1 MTTTRTAPAAP
12 DCPPDHA
19 PAAAHPLGEEQRALW
34 AAYRAAPGEAGYI
47 MAYAGALLPGM
58 DPHHLAAA
66 FTHVIAGHETLSSA
80 YDEDADGTPVM
91 RPLPAVVPDVAIVT
105 IRFPDD
111 DARAAWLAA
120 QADAPLDLEAGQ
132 VCRVRVLVE
141 DTGAHVV
148 VAVHHIAGDF
158 LAMES
163 LTEQVMLA
171 YEQLAQGLAPAPVV
185 PGRYWAWLDRQRA
198 ALTGPRG
205 LKLETF
211 WRGLLTDP
219 PPELELPSDGG
230 DDTGPHESEITLPPG
245 TTAALRTLAE
255 RLGVGLFPL
264 LTTLYH
270 VYLGRW
276 SGRDRFLIGT
286 PVSGRMGAADR
297 DLIGCTLNVLPWPV
311 DLRDD
316 PTFADLARRTQAT
329 FKAMLR
335 HHRLPLAR
343 IAAAIG
349 RGGALFQHM
358 TTYVAAGERRLMG
371 HYIPH
376 LRFATQRGGANDL
389 NLRWVDGGD
398 RLTLQWRQDTARY
411 SPATVAR
418 MQRGFLAL
426 MEQALATPGVRI
438 STLRAHA
445 EGDGAILRGPAAG
458 TGTALALFHHH
469 VGRTPG
475 RLAVEC
481 GTDSLSFATLDA
493 RAAALAGR
501 LAAAGVRPGDTVGL
515 HLPRGVDLAVAMI
528 AAWKTGAAYLCLDP
542 ALPAARL
549 AFMATD
555 AAVRL
560 VVGDERSATL
570 ALPWLGMTG
579 AQAPS
584 APPPPATPSLP
595 AYVIYT
601 SGSTGTPKGVVVTQG
616 NLAAYALGVL
626 DALDLPPEATLTTLA
641 AVTADLGYTAWFGA
655 LLGGRTLR
663 IIDTALADDPDAL
676 AHHLAERPVDA
687 LKIVPS
693 HLAALMAVPQ
703 PARLLPRRRLVLGGE
718 SLSADFVA
726 RVRALAPTCQ
736 VVNHYGPTETTV
748 GCLTWQAGDADDASV
763 PVGRPLAGTHVA
775 VLDRHMEPVPT
786 GVPGELA
793 VGGAGVASGYRGRPA
808 LTAQRFVP
816 DPAVPGG
823 RLYLTGDR
831 VVMTPDGAIRFLGRA
846 DDQVKIRGFRVEL
859 GEVEAHLRRLPG
871 VAEAAVVARPVPG
884 LAALRL
890 VAFIAGSD
898 LPEPAALIHALA
910 AQVPDAMVPANLTV
924 LPALPRLPNGKID
937 RAALPAEN
945 TPHDAAPTA
954 GAALSPVEASLC
966 ALWADVLGRPTVGVT
981 DDFFAIG
988 GDSILALQVIA
999 KARPQGLPLTPKMLF
1014 QKRTVAAVAAALA
1027 ALPAKAPRKAAT
1039 PAADLPF
1046 ALSGLG
1052 AEALGTLKADRP
1064 DVVDA
1069 YPLSPLQQG
1078 LLFHSLLDGKS
1089 GAYVNQ
1095 LVLDATGPFAPEAF
1109 AHAWQAT
1116 VDAHP
1121 LLRTAFRWEGQ
1132 DAPLQLVQRMA
1143 TLPVSRHDWQAWDD
1157 GTQEKAL
1164 ADFLTADRASG
1175 FVLEAAPLMRL
1186 AIMDRG
1192 NGRWWLVWSRHHL
1205 VVDGW
1210 CSILLLDEVLER
1222 YRAQLAGEAPHLPHR
1237 RPFRDHIAWLAR
1249 QDAAQPLAFWADFLA
1264 GAQDAPPLPMLRPV
1278 QPGPAVPLNRTV
1290 VLDRS
1295 ETARLTAAARDLGV
1309 TLNTLVQGAWGRT
1322 LAALSGRDD
1331 VVFGVTSAGRSME
1344 LAGADA
1350 MLGVFITTLPLR
1362 MKPAAGRRLG
1372 DYLRA
1377 VQADNVAMREH
1388 EHAALADIQ
1397 KQLGGGVLFDTLLV
1411 FQNLPMLEGRQRRVG
1426 ALELRQRQ
1434 NVERTH
1440 YGLTVEVFPGEE
1452 LGVALDADARRIDA
1466 AALSRVADGFRA
1478 TLLGMTRGAN
1488 TPLGGLP
1495 TLGAAE
1501 MALLRRWR
1509 TSAADYAL
1517 QPDWVARVA
1526 DRAARHP
1533 DRVVARCDGATLS
1546 YAQLWE
1552 RSERLAR
1559 GLVAAGLTP
1568 DGVAALLLPR
1578 GLELLTLM
1586 VAVLRAGGA
1595 WLPLD
1600 PAHPPARWAQVIGQ
1614 AKAILVRDPAIP
1626 CDLPALTPADLLD
1639 RVAEGT
1645 LPMAAPDGRQLAYV
1659 LFTSGSTGTP
1669 KGVMVSRD
1677 GMLNNMLAKVA
1688 PLGLSEG
1695 DVIAQTAPACF
1706 DISVWQTLMAPL
1718 LGAVVEIIPDAVV
1731 KDPDALLDR
1740 LRTAAV
1746 TVFEPVPSLMR
1757 ALVERDAV
1765 GGAPLPL
1772 PALRWV
1778 LPTGEALSANDARA
1792 WFAAYP
1798 NIPLMNAYGPAECA
1812 DDVAFHPLRHAPEPG
1827 AVIPIGRPTA
1837 NADLRVMDD
1846 DLSPAP
1852 VGAVGEIVVGG
1863 VGVGRGYSGDPR
1875 RTAAVFVPDP
1885 DGPPGA
1891 RVYRTGDLGRWT
1903 PDGLLE
1909 WAGRKDFQV
1918 KLRGF
1923 RIEPGEVEAVLE
1935 RHAGVRRAAVV
1946 ARRDR
1951 LVAYWQAA
1959 GNEVA
1964 PDDLARHAAAHLPPY
1979 MVPAHWVPMSAWPLN
1994 ANGKLDRTAL
2004 PEPGMDPA
2012 VGEAPATE
2020 TERRL
2025 ADVWRELLS
2034 IEAVSRDSDFFAA
2047 GGHSLLAARLVARL
2061 RRMGWDG
2068 LALRTVFEAPTLR
2081 RLAARLD
2088 AGTATDGVGALPAL
2102 RPVPRMGPLPLS
2114 PAQQRLWLVDR
2125 LTGGDAAYNMAA
2137 TLDLRGDLNAQALE
2151 TALNA
2156 VIARHEILRTA
2167 YPENDADEDGVPM
2180 AVPAASLTLPLPVED
2195 LSGLPAAERDACALA
2210 LREGDMG
2217 RPFDLAQG
2225 PPLRARLLR
2234 LAPGHHQ
2241 LVFAMHHIVADG
2253 WSVGVLTR
2261 DLSTAYR
2268 AALNGTAPDW
2278 PALPVQ
2284 YADYAAWQQAVLS
2297 GDGLRRR
2304 LAFWRGHL
2312 AGAPTQ
2318 LRLPTDRPRPPV
2330 AQTAGGSLRFA
2341 VPPDLLVRLGEWART
2356 RGATPFMALLASF
2369 QALLHQVTG
2378 DDDLV
2383 VGTDTAGR
2391 PVPEVEE
2398 LIGFFVNVVPLR
2410 SRRRPG
2416 MTPADML
2423 DQTRHTALS
2432 AFDQDALPF
2441 DRIVEA
2447 VGVPRDRSRN
2457 PLVQALF
2464 VLQNVPEG
2472 GFELPGLAVTQLPAL
2487 ERRSKFD
2494 LALFLEPQWEPQCEP
2509 QGVGGADGMAADWVY
2524 ATALFDPATIA
2535 RFHQAWIALLRHAV
2549 DAPDQPLPIAPPE
2562 ASIMSTAT
2570 QRLNAKLARLGAPAT
2585 RPAITPLGAEAVRQ
2599 SFLTPGATFPVVLE
2613 PAAGGLDPSGL
2624 DPSAWAAANRPL
2636 IDGLLARHAGILFR
2650 GFDLPGPQ
2658 AFEGFAEAM
2667 EPGGLFGGYGDL
2679 PKKEGGRNTYRST
2692 PYPERQMILFHNESA
2707 HLDRW
2712 PRKQWFYAEQVAP
2725 VGGCTPIV
2733 DGREMLRRLPADLVA
2748 DLERRGLLYV
2758 RTFTPRLD
2766 VSWRDFFKT
2775 GDRDA
2780 VTARCAAGGIECR
2793 WLDPET
2799 PQTRSRGPAVIRHP
2813 LTGERSFFNQ
2823 VQLHHPH
2830 CLEADVRED
2839 LLDLVG
2845 LDRFPRNVLY
2855 GDGTPIPD
2863 AVMARIGEAY
2873 EACAVRFDWRNG
2885 DVVMLDNMLAAHA
2898 RDPYEGPRRI
2908 VVAMGAMTDRASLAA
2923 PGTAEVA

>member
-1 MTTTRTAPAAP
+1 MTTTRTAPTAP

-19 PAAAHPLGEEQRALW
+19 PASAHPLGEEQRALW
-34 AAYRAAPGEAGYI
+34 AAYRAAPDEAGYI

-58 DPHHLAAA
+58 DAHHLAAA
-66 FTHVIAGHETLSSA
+66 FTHIIAGHETLASA
-80 YDEDADGTPVM
+80 YGEDAAGTPVM
-91 RPLPAVVPDVAIVT
+91 RPLRTVAPDVAVVT
-105 IRFPDD
+105 KTFPDD

-120 QADAPLDLEAGQ
+120 QADAPLDLEAGR
-132 VCRVRVLVE
+132 VCRVRILVE
-141 DTGAHVV
+141 DAGAHLV

-158 LAMES
+158 LAMEA
-163 LTEQVMLA
+163 LTEQAMEA
-171 YEQLAQGLAPAPVV
+171 YERLVQGQAPAPV
-185 PGRYWAWLDRQRA
+185 PTGRYWAWLERQRA
-198 ALTGPRG
+198 TLAGPRG
-205 LKLETF
+205 LKLEAF
-211 WRGLLTDP
+211 WRGLLADP
-219 PPELELPSDGG
+219 PPALELPSDGG
-230 DDTGPHESEITLPPG
+230 DGGGAHESEIDLSSE
-245 TTAALRTLAE
+245 TTAALRTLAG
-255 RLGVGLFPL
+255 RLDIGLFPL

-270 VYLGRW
+270 VFLGRW
-276 SGRDRFLIGT
+276 SGQERFLTGT

-311 DLRDD
+311 DLRPADLGDD
-316 PTFADLARRTQAT
+316 PVFADLARRTQGT
-329 FKAMLR
+329 FMAMLR

-349 RGGALFQHM
+349 GGGALFQHM
-358 TTYVAAGERRLMG
+358 TTYVPVGERRLLD

-376 LRFATQRGGANDL
+376 LRFATQRGAANDL
-389 NLRWVDGGD
+389 NLRWVDDGD
-398 RLTLQWRQDTARY
+398 RLTLQWRQDTGRY
-411 SPATVAR
+411 RPATIAR

-426 MEQALATPGVRI
+426 MDQVLAAPDTRL
-438 STLRAHA
+438 SSLRAHA
-445 EGDGAILRGPAAG
+445 EEDAAARHGPAA
-458 TGTALALFHHH
+458 TPDSALALFHRH
-469 VGRTPG
+469 VSRTPEAI
-475 RLAVEC
+475 AVEH
-481 GTDSLSFATLDA
+481 GADGVSYAVLDA
-493 RAAALAGR
+493 RAATLAGR
-501 LAAAGVRPGDTVGL
+501 LAAAGVAPGDTVGL
-515 HLPRGVDLAVAMI
+515 HLPRSIDLAVAMI
-528 AAWKTGAAYLCLDP
+528 AAWKAGAAYLCLDP
-542 ALPAARL
+542 ALPVARL
-549 AFMATD
+549 AFMAAD
-555 AAVRL
+555 ADVRL
-560 VVGDERSATL
+560 IVGEDAPAELPQPRL
-570 ALPWLGMTG
+570 AVDGPEAG
-579 AQAPS
+579 A
-584 APPPPATPSLP
+584 APPPPAVPTLP

-616 NLAAYALGVL
+616 NLANYALGVL
-626 DALDLPPEATLTTLA
+626 DALDLPAGASLATLA
-641 AVTADLGYTAWFGA
+641 AITADLGYTAWFGA

-663 IIDTALADDPDAL
+663 IIAPALADDPDAL
-676 AHHLAERPVDA
+676 ARHLAERPVDA

-703 PARLLPRRRLVLGGE
+703 PERLLPRRRLVLGGE
-718 SLSADFVA
+718 ALSADFVA
-726 RVRALAPTCQ
+726 RVRALAPGCR

-748 GCLTWQAGDADDASV
+748 GCLTWTADNADEDGV
-763 PVGRPLAGTHVA
+763 PVGRPLAGVHVA
-775 VLDRHMEPVPT
+775 VLDRHLQPLPV
-786 GVPGELA
+786 GVPGDLA

-831 VVMTPDGAIRFLGRA
+831 VVMAPDGAVRFLGRA

-859 GEVEAHLRRLPG
+859 GEVEALLRRLPG
-871 VAEAAVVARPVPG
+871 VTEAAVVARPAPG
-884 LAALRL
+884 GAGLRL
-890 VAFIAGSD
+890 VAFITGRD
-898 LPEPAALIHALA
+898 LAEPAALLRTLA
-910 AQVPDAMVPANLTV
+910 GQVPDAMVPATLAV
-924 LPALPRLPNGKID
+924 LPSLPRLPNGKID
-937 RAALPAEN
+937 RAALPADAPQN
-945 TPHDAAPTA
+945 MAQPTPST
-954 GAALSPVEASLC
+954 GLSPVEATLA
-966 ALWADVLGRPTVGVT
+966 ALWAEVLDRPTVAVT

-999 KARPQGLPLTPKMLF
+999 KARPQGLALTPKMLF
-1014 QKRTVAAVAAALA
+1014 QKRTVAAVVAALA
-1027 ALPAKAPRKAAT
+1027 TAPAKAPTKVAPPPVDQPFSVSGLDTDAL
-1039 PAADLPF
+1039 ADLR
-1046 ALSGLG
+1046 
-1052 AEALGTLKADRP
+1052 ADRP
-1064 DVVDA
+1064 DVTDA

-1078 LLFHSLLDGKS
+1078 LLFHSLLDRES

-1095 LVLDATGPFAPEAF
+1095 LVLDAAGPFAPEAY
-1109 AHAWQAT
+1109 AHAWQAA

-1121 LLRTAFRWEGQ
+1121 LLRTAFRWEGL
-1132 DAPLQLVQRMA
+1132 DAPLQLVQRAA
-1143 TLPVSRHDWQAWDD
+1143 TLPITRHDWQGRNEAA
-1157 GTQEKAL
+1157 QEAAL
-1164 ADFLTADRASG
+1164 ADFLATDRTQG

-1186 AIMDRG
+1186 AVMDRG
-1192 NGRWWLVWSRHHL
+1192 EGRWWLVWSRHHL

-1210 CSILLLDEVLER
+1210 CSVLLLDEVLER
-1222 YRAQLAGEAPHLPHR
+1222 YRAQLASEAPTLPRR

-1249 QDAAQPLAFWADFLA
+1249 QDGAQPLAFWDGFLA
-1264 GAQDAPPLPMLRPV
+1264 GVGDATPLPVLRPTR
-1278 QPGPAVPLNRTV
+1278 PGPVAPLNRTLM
-1290 VLDRS
+1290 LDRA
-1295 ETARLTAAARDLGV
+1295 ETARLTATARELGV
-1309 TLNTLVQGAWGRT
+1309 TLNTLVQGAWGLT
-1322 LAALSGRDD
+1322 LAALSGRED
-1331 VVFGVTSAGRSME
+1331 VVFGVTSAGRSMDFD
-1344 LAGADA
+1344 GADA

-1362 MKPAAGRRLG
+1362 VKPAAGRRLG

-1397 KQLGGGVLFDTLLV
+1397 KRLGVGALFDTLLV
-1411 FQNLPMLEGRQRRVG
+1411 FQNLPMLEGRRRRVG
-1426 ALELRQRQ
+1426 ALDLRQRE

-1466 AALSRVADGFRA
+1466 AALARVADGFRA
-1478 TLLGMTRGAN
+1478 ALLGLARGAN
-1488 TPLGGLP
+1488 TPLGAIP
-1495 TLGAAE
+1495 RLGAAE
-1501 MALLRRWR
+1501 AALLRGWR
-1509 TSAADYAL
+1509 TTPANYAL
-1517 QPDWVARVA
+1517 RPDWVARVA
-1526 DRAARHP
+1526 DRVARHP
-1533 DRVVARCDGATLS
+1533 DRVTARCDGASLT
-1546 YAQLWE
+1546 YRQLWD
-1552 RSERLAR
+1552 RSESLAR
-1559 GLVAAGLTP
+1559 GLVAAGLRP
-1568 DGVAALLLPR
+1568 DGVVALLLPR

-1600 PAHPPARWAQVIGQ
+1600 PAHPPARWAQVTAQ
-1614 AKAILVRDPAIP
+1614 AKALLVRDPAIA
-1626 CDLPALTPADLLD
+1626 CDLPALTPVNLLD
-1639 RVAEGT
+1639 RAEAGD
-1645 LPMAAPDGRQLAYV
+1645 LPTSPAEGRQLAYV
-1659 LFTSGSTGTP
+1659 LFTSGSTGIP
-1669 KGVMVSRD
+1669 KGVMVTRD

-1688 PLGLSEG
+1688 PLGLAES

-1706 DISVWQTLMAPL
+1706 DISVWQTLTAPL

-1731 KDPDALLDR
+1731 KDPDALLHR
-1740 LRTAAV
+1740 LRTTGV

-1757 ALVERDAV
+1757 ALVDI
-1765 GGAPLPL
+1765 GGADSGPFPL
-1772 PALRWV
+1772 PAVRWV

-1798 NIPLMNAYGPAECA
+1798 GIPLMNAYGPAECA
-1812 DDVAFHPLRHAPEPG
+1812 DDVAFHPLRQAPEPG

-1837 NADLRVMDD
+1837 NADLRVLDA

-1852 VGAVGEIVVGG
+1852 VGATGEIVVGG

-1891 RVYRTGDLGRWT
+1891 RVYLTGDLGRWT
-1903 PDGLLE
+1903 AEGLLE

-1918 KLRGF
+1918 KVRGF

-1935 RHAGVRRAAVV
+1935 RHPAVRRAAVV
-1946 ARRDR
+1946 ARGDR

-1959 GNEVA
+1959 GDGT

-1979 MVPAHWVPMSAWPLN
+1979 MVPTRWVSVTTWPLN
-1994 ANGKLDRTAL
+1994 ANGKLDRQAL
-2004 PEPGMDPA
+2004 PEPLANDGA
-2012 VGEAPATE
+2012 GEEPATE
-2020 TERRL
+2020 TEQRL
-2025 ADVWRELLS
+2025 ATLWRELLPGA
-2034 IEAVSRDSDFFAA
+2034 AVHRDSDFFAL

-2068 LALRTVFEAPTLR
+2068 LALRTVFEAPGLSH
-2081 RLAARLD
+2081 LAARLD
-2088 AGTATDGVGALPAL
+2088 AGDMAEGVEPLPTLA
-2102 RPVPRMGPLPLS
+2102 PVPRGGPLPLS
-2114 PAQQRLWLVDR
+2114 PAQRRLWLVDR
-2125 LTGGDAAYNMAA
+2125 LTGGDTAYTMAA
-2137 TLDLRGDLNAQALE
+2137 TLDLHGDLDARALE
-2151 TALNA
+2151 GALNA

-2167 YPENDADEDGVPM
+2167 YPENDADEDGEPI
-2180 AVPAASLTLPLPVED
+2180 AWPAATLTLSLAMDDLSPLP
-2195 LSGLPAAERDACALA
+2195 AEEREACALA
-2210 LREGDMG
+2210 MREAEMG

-2241 LVFAMHHIVADG
+2241 LLFAMHHMVADG
-2253 WSVGVLTR
+2253 WSVGILTR

-2268 AALNGTAPDW
+2268 AARAGTPPDW

-2284 YADYAAWQQAVLS
+2284 YADYAVWQQALLS
-2297 GDGLRRR
+2297 GEGLRSRV
-2304 LAFWRGHL
+2304 AFWRGHL
-2312 AGAPTQ
+2312 AGAPTR

-2330 AQTAGGSLRFA
+2330 AQTAGGVLRFA
-2341 VPPDLLVRLGEWART
+2341 LPPDLLARLGVWARS

-2391 PVPEVEE
+2391 PVPEVEA

-2410 SRRRPG
+2410 SRRRAG

-2423 DQTRHTALS
+2423 DQTRHTALA

-2472 GFELPGLAVTQLPAL
+2472 RFDLPGLTVTQLPAL

-2494 LALFLEPQWEPQCEP
+2494 LALFLEPE
-2509 QGVGGADGMAADWVY
+2509 ADGMAADWVY
-2524 ATALFDPATIA
+2524 AAALFDPATIT
-2535 RFHQAWIALLRHAV
+2535 RFHHDWIALLRRTV
-2549 DAPDQPLPIAPPE
+2549 EAPDQPLPLSTPPAQAPE
-2562 ASIMSTAT
+2562 ASPMTIP
-2570 QRLNAKLARLGAPAT
+2570 ARLAPA
-2585 RPAITPLGAEAVRQ
+2585 RLAPKPSHEAVRQ
-2599 SFLTPGATFPVVLE
+2599 SFLAAGGTFPVVLE
-2613 PAAGGLDPSGL
+2613 PVTGGLDPA
-2624 DPSAWAAANRPL
+2624 AWAAANRPF
-2636 IDGLLARHAGILFR
+2636 IDGLLARHAGILLR

-2712 PRKQWFYAEQVAP
+2712 PRKQWFFAEQVAP

-2733 DGREMLRRLPADLVA
+2733 DCREMLRRLPPDLVA

-2766 VSWRDFFKT
+2766 VGWRDFFKT
-2775 GDRDA
+2775 DDREV
-2780 VTARCAAGGIECR
+2780 VTARCAAGGIDCR

-2813 LTGERSFFNQ
+2813 LTGDRSFFNQ
-2823 VQLHHPH
+2823 VQLHHPY
-2830 CLEADVRED
+2830 CLEADVRDD

-2845 LDRFPRNVLY
+2845 MDRLPRNVLY
-2855 GDGTPIPD
+2855 GDGIPIPD
-2863 AVMARIGEAY
+2863 EVMALIGDVY
-2873 EACAVRFDWRNG
+2873 EACAVRFDWRDG

-2898 RDPYEGPRRI
+2898 RDPYEGPRRV
-2908 VVAMGAMTDRASLAA
+2908 VVAMGAMTDRASLDTSA
-2923 PGTAEVA
+2923 TEVA

>member
-1 MTTTRTAPAAP
+1 MPTTRTAPAAP

-19 PAAAHPLGEEQRALW
+19 SDAPQPLGEEQRALW

-47 MAYAGALLPGM
+47 MAYAGALLPGTA
-58 DPHHLAAA
+58 PHHLASA

-80 YDEDADGTPVM
+80 YGEDAAGTPVM
-91 RPLPAVVPDVAIVT
+91 RPLRTVTPDVAIVT
-105 IRFPDD
+105 TPFADD
-111 DARAAWLAA
+111 ESRAAWLAA

-141 DTGAHVV
+141 DAGAHVV

-163 LTEQVMLA
+163 LTGQVMLA
-171 YEQLAQGLAPAPVV
+171 YERLVQGLAPATV
-185 PGRYWAWLDRQRA
+185 PTGRYRAWVDRQRA
-198 ALTGPRG
+198 TLAGARG
-205 LKLETF
+205 QKLETF
-211 WRGLLTDP
+211 WRTLLTDP
-219 PPELELPSDGG
+219 PAELELPSDGG
-230 DDTGPHESEITLPPG
+230 DDSGTHESEIALSPE
-245 TTAALRTLAE
+245 TTAALRTLAG
-255 RLGVGLFPL
+255 RLDIGLFPL
-264 LTTLYH
+264 LATLYH
-270 VYLGRW
+270 VFLGRW
-276 SGRDRFLIGT
+276 TGRERFLIGT

-297 DLIGCTLNVLPWPV
+297 DLIGCTVNALPWPV
-311 DLRDD
+311 DLRGD
-316 PTFADLARRTQAT
+316 PAFADLARRTQAT
-329 FKAMLR
+329 FMAMLR

-358 TTYVAAGERRLMG
+358 TTYVPVGERGLMNR
-371 HYIPH
+371 YIPH

-398 RLTLQWRQDTARY
+398 RLTLQWRQDTGRY

-418 MQRGFLAL
+418 MRRGFMALVDQVLAAP
-426 MEQALATPGVRI
+426 EARI
-438 STLRAHA
+438 STLRAQTN
-445 EGDGAILRGPAAG
+445 GDAAVLSGPVAGAD
-458 TGTALALFHHH
+458 TALALFHHH
-469 VGRTPG
+469 VNRTPH
-475 RLAVEC
+475 RTAVEC
-481 GTDSLSFATLDA
+481 GTDSLSFTALDA
-493 RAAALAGR
+493 RAATLAGR

-528 AAWKTGAAYLCLDP
+528 AVWKTGAAYLCLDP
-542 ALPAARL
+542 ALPPARL
-549 AFMATD
+549 ALMATD

-560 VVGDERSATL
+560 VVGDGVPAELTPPRL
-570 ALPWLGMTG
+570 AVTG
-579 AQAPS
+579 QQAPS

-601 SGSTGTPKGVVVTQG
+601 SGSTGAPKGVVVTQG

-626 DALDLPPEATLTTLA
+626 DALDLPAEATLTTLA

-676 AHHLAERPVDA
+676 ARHLAERPVDA

-703 PARLLPRRRLVLGGE
+703 PAHLLPRRRLVLGGE
-718 SLSADFVA
+718 VLSAEFVA
-726 RVRALAPTCQ
+726 RVRALAPECQ

-748 GCLTWQAGDADDASV
+748 GCLTWRAGDTDEAGV
-763 PVGRPLAGTHVA
+763 PVGRPLAGAHVM
-775 VLDRHMEPVPT
+775 VLDHHLEAVPV

-793 VGGAGVASGYRGRPA
+793 VGGAGVASGYRNRPG

-871 VAEAAVVARPVPG
+871 VVEAAVVARSTAPG
-884 LAALRL
+884 ATGLRL
-890 VAFIAGSD
+890 VAFVAGRD
-898 LPEPAALIHALA
+898 LPEPGALVRALA
-910 AQVPDAMVPANLTV
+910 DQVPDAMVPASLTV

-937 RAALPAEN
+937 RAALPAE
-945 TPHDAAPTA
+945 TAPRDAAASA
-954 GAALSPVEASLC
+954 GTGLSPVETALC
-966 ALWADVLGRPTVGVT
+966 ALWAEVLGRPAVGVA

-999 KARPQGLPLTPKMLF
+999 KARPQGLALTPKMLF

-1027 ALPAKAPRKAAT
+1027 ALPAKAPKTAT
-1039 PAADLPF
+1039 IPVADPPPF

-1052 AEALGTLKADRP
+1052 AESLAALKADRP

-1078 LLFHSLLDGKS
+1078 LLFHSLLDGAS

-1109 AHAWQAT
+1109 AHAWQAA

-1121 LLRTAFRWEGQ
+1121 LLRTAFRWEGL
-1132 DAPLQLVQRMA
+1132 DAPLQLVQRTA
-1143 TLPVSRHDWQAWDD
+1143 TLPVSRHDWRAWDD
-1157 GTQEKAL
+1157 GAQETAL
-1164 ADFLTADRASG
+1164 AGFLATDRAQG

-1186 AIMDRG
+1186 AVMDRG
-1192 NGRWWLVWSRHHL
+1192 DGRWWLVWSRHHL

-1237 RPFRDHIAWLAR
+1237 RPFRDHVAWLAR
-1249 QDAAQPLAFWADFLA
+1249 QDTAQPLAFWTNFLA
-1264 GAQDAPPLPMLRPV
+1264 GVQDAPPLPVLRPA
-1278 QPGPAVPLNRTV
+1278 QPGPALPLNRTL

-1397 KQLGGGVLFDTLLV
+1397 KHLGGGTLFDTLLV
-1411 FQNLPMLEGRQRRVG
+1411 FQNLPMLEGRRRRVG
-1426 ALELRQRQ
+1426 ALDLRQRQ

-1452 LGVALDADARRIDA
+1452 LGVALDADARRIDE
-1466 AALSRVADGFRA
+1466 AALARVADGFRA
-1478 TLLGMTRGAN
+1478 TLLGMARGAN

-1509 TSAADYAL
+1509 TTAADYVL

-1526 DRAARHP
+1526 DRVARHP

-1559 GLVAAGLTP
+1559 GLSAAGLTP
-1568 DGVAALLLPR
+1568 DGIVALLLPR
-1578 GLELLTLM
+1578 GLELLTMM

-1626 CDLPALTPADLLD
+1626 CDLPSLAPADLLD
-1639 RVAEGT
+1639 RAAEGA

-1659 LFTSGSTGTP
+1659 LFTSGSTGAP

-1677 GMLNNMLAKVA
+1677 GMLNNMLAKVG
-1688 PLGLSEG
+1688 PLGLGEG

-1757 ALVERDAV
+1757 ALVESDGV
-1765 GGAPLPL
+1765 GAGAIPLR
-1772 PALRWV
+1772 ALRWV
-1778 LPTGEALSANDARA
+1778 LPTGEALGANDARA

-1798 NIPLMNAYGPAECA
+1798 DVPLMNAYGPAECA
-1812 DDVAFHPLRHAPEPG
+1812 DDVAFHALHHAPEPG
-1827 AVIPIGRPTA
+1827 TVIPIGRPTA
-1837 NADLRVMDD
+1837 NADLRVLDN
-1846 DLSPAP
+1846 DLSPTP

-1875 RTAAVFVPDP
+1875 RTAAAFVPDP

-1903 PDGLLE
+1903 ADGLLE

-1935 RHAGVRRAAVV
+1935 RHPGVRRAAVV
-1946 ARRDR
+1946 ARGDR
-1951 LVAYWQAA
+1951 LVAYWQAT
-1959 GNEVA
+1959 GNEITS
-1964 PDDLARHAAAHLPPY
+1964 DDLARHAAAHLPPY
-1979 MVPAHWVPMSAWPLN
+1979 MVPAQWIPMTAWPLN
-1994 ANGKLDRTAL
+1994 ANGKLDRKAL
-2004 PEPGMDPA
+2004 PQPGMDLTA
-2012 VGEAPATE
+2012 GEAPATE
-2020 TERRL
+2020 TERLL
-2025 ADVWRELLS
+2025 AGLWRELLPV
-2034 IEAVSRDSDFFAA
+2034 EAVSRDSDFFAA

-2061 RRMGWDG
+2061 RRLGWDG
-2068 LALRTVFEAPTLR
+2068 LALRTVFEAPVLR
-2081 RLAARLD
+2081 QLAARLD
-2088 AGTATDGVGALPAL
+2088 ADTATDGVSALPTL
-2102 RPVPRMGPLPLS
+2102 RPVPRIGPLPLS
-2114 PAQQRLWLVDR
+2114 PAQQRLWLLDR
-2125 LTGGDAAYNMAA
+2125 LTGGDAAYSMAA
-2137 TLDLRGDLNAQALE
+2137 TLDLRGDLDVQALE
-2151 TALNA
+2151 DALNA

-2167 YPENDADEDGVPM
+2167 YPENDADEDGAPV
-2180 AVPAASLTLPLPVED
+2180 AVPVASLTLPLPVED

-2210 LREGDMG
+2210 LREADMG

-2241 LVFAMHHIVADG
+2241 MVFAMHHMVADG

-2268 AALNGTAPDW
+2268 AALAGTAPDW
-2278 PALPVQ
+2278 PPLPVQ
-2284 YADYAAWQQAVLS
+2284 YADYAVWQQALLS
-2297 GDGLRRR
+2297 GEGLRGR

-2330 AQTAGGSLRFA
+2330 AQTAGGALRFT
-2341 VPPDLLVRLGEWART
+2341 VPPDLLARLGAWART
-2356 RGATPFMALLASF
+2356 RGATPFMALLAGF

-2423 DQTRHTALS
+2423 DQTRHTALA

-2472 GFELPGLAVTQLPAL
+2472 GFDLPGLAVTQLPAL

-2494 LALFLEPQWEPQCEP
+2494 LALFLEPQ
-2509 QGVGGADGMAADWVY
+2509 GAGGADGMAADWVY

-2535 RFHQAWIALLRHAV
+2535 RFHQDWIALLRHAV
-2549 DAPDQPLPIAPPE
+2549 DAPDQPLPIASPK
-2562 ASIMSTAT
+2562 ASTMTTAT

-2585 RPAITPLGAEAVRQ
+2585 RPATAPLEPEAVRQ

-2613 PAAGGLDPSGL
+2613 PAAGGL

-2650 GFDLPGPQ
+2650 GFDLPGAQ

-2733 DGREMLRRLPADLVA
+2733 DCRQMMRRLPADLIT

-2766 VSWRDFFKT
+2766 VGWRDFFKSE
-2775 GDRDA
+2775 DRDA
-2780 VTARCAAGGIECR
+2780 VTARCAAGGIDCR

-2830 CLEADVRED
+2830 CLDADVRED

-2845 LDRFPRNVLY
+2845 IDRFPRNVLY
-2855 GDGTPIPD
+2855 GDDTPIPD

-2898 RDPYEGPRRI
+2898 RDPYEGPRRV

-2923 PGTAEVA
+2923 SGTAEVA